1 MELIRKTRTEINKNG
16 NKIRYAIFKCPF
28 CLQEVERCIS
38 NGLKQKSCGC
48 IKLEKMEH
56 HRYGKHNTNEARQK
70 MSLSQK
76 KRFLNLENHPM
87 YGKKHSK
94 KSKNKNSESHK
105 GKKHTEEAKEKIAE
119 AQKGIKNNNW
129 NNGSSFEPYSPEFN
143 KELKQSIKDRDF
155 HICQTQNCMNTENSH
170 IHHIDYDKKNNKPEN
185 LVTLCGSC
193 HSKTSNHNRLYW
205 TNYYSEIVSVYL

>member
-87 YGKKHSK
+87 YVFYLYGILNFYFYFFLNVSF
-94 KSKNKNSESHK
+94 
-105 GKKHTEEAKEKIAE
+105 HT
-119 AQKGIKNNNW
+119 
-129 NNGSSFEPYSPEFN
+129 
-143 KELKQSIKDRDF
+143 
-155 HICQTQNCMNTENSH
+155 
-170 IHHIDYDKKNNKPEN
+170 
-185 LVTLCGSC
+185 
-193 HSKTSNHNRLYW
+193 
-205 TNYYSEIVSVYL
+205 